1 MSDLFPAA
9 LDLVLDALRSK
20 QNAGAE
26 LRAPAPALAALR
38 GGALVGAHPSTPTG
52 SGTVSGSV
60 VVASKAP
67 ASVELPVEARSEA
80 QRPSVKPPGA
90 ASRKTESAVP
100 VFPQLPDVGLDGSA
114 ADRLE
119 ALRSRV
125 LPCTLCPQLAETRKH
140 VVFGEGDSS
149 AELMLVGDAPGVE
162 EDSAG
167 RPFVGEAGALLDK
180 MLLAMGLSRKEVYL
194 SSVLKCHPY
203 SSVEAEAS
211 RPPAPEEIGRCAPYL
226 AAQIAIVKPKVIVAL
241 GAGAM
246 RALFGSTQ
254 PVGKLRSHWHE
265 LHGIPVMPTFN
276 PAYLIRNSANT
287 EKRKVW
293 EDLLRVLERLGRT
306 ITAKQQ
312 GYFLA
317 KK

>member
-9 LDLVLDALRSK
+9 LDLVLDALHSK
-20 QNAGAE
+20 QSAGAE
-26 LRAPAPALAALR
+26 LKAPAPMLAALR
-38 GGALVGAHPSTPTG
+38 GVGV
-52 SGTVSGSV
+52 SGTHSSTAVGSAILAGPA

-67 ASVELPVEARSEA
+67 SSVAAPLEARSEEH
-80 QRPSVKPPGA
+80 RSSVKPSGA
-90 ASRKTESAVP
+90 VSRKTDSAVP
-100 VFPQLPDVGLDGSA
+100 VFPELPDVGLDGSA

-119 ALRSRV
+119 ALRARV
-125 LPCTLCPQLAETRKH
+125 LPCTLCPQLTASRKQ

-149 AELMLVGDAPGVE
+149 ADLMLVGDAPGAE
-162 EDSAG
+162 EDSSG
-167 RPFVGEAGALLDK
+167 RPFEGEAGDLLDK
-180 MLLAMGLSRKEVYL
+180 MLLAMGLSRQEVYL
-194 SSVLKCHPY
+194 SSVVKCHPF
-203 SSVEAEAS
+203 SPVEDEAS
-211 RPPAPEEIGRCAPYL
+211 RPPASEEIGRCAPYL

-293 EDLLRVLERLGRT
+293 EDLLSVLERMGRT

-312 GYFLA
+312 GYFLT

>member
-1 MSDLFPAA
+1 M
-9 LDLVLDALRSK
+9 
-20 QNAGAE
+20 
-26 LRAPAPALAALR
+26 LAALR
-38 GGALVGAHPSTPTG
+38 GGGLPGTHPLSPTASAALAGPAH
-52 SGTVSGSV
+52 
-60 VVASKAP
+60 VASMAP
-67 ASVELPVEARSEA
+67 SSVAMPVESRAEEP
-80 QRPSVKPPGA
+80 RPSGKLPGA

-100 VFPQLPDVGLDGSA
+100 AFPELSGVGLEGAA

-119 ALRSRV
+119 ALRAKV
-125 LPCTLCPQLAETRKH
+125 LPCTLCPHLAANRKQ

-149 AELMLVGDAPGVE
+149 AELMLVGDAPGAE

-167 RPFVGEAGALLDK
+167 RPFAGEAGDLLDK
-180 MLLAMGLSRKEVYL
+180 MLLAMGLSRNEVYL
-194 SSVLKCHPY
+194 SSVVKCHP
-203 SSVEAEAS
+203 SSPVEDGGA

-226 AAQIAIVKPKVIVAL
+226 AAQISIIKPKVIVAL

-276 PAYLIRNSANT
+276 PAYLIRNSANS

-293 EDLLRVLERLGRT
+293 EDLLSVLERMGRT

-312 GYFLA
+312 GYFLT